1 MAHPAALVTAF
12 VLLFGFNAG
21 CSPATS
27 TVRSGS
33 EPGNPASTIT
43 LSIIGTNDVHG
54 GLVPVSGRGGLAW
67 LAGYV
72 NNVRALRKSDGG
84 EVLLLDGGDMFQ
96 GTLESNLTEG
106 AAVGAAYRAMNYAA
120 VTIGNHEFD
129 FGPVG
134 PKQIPSAPGDD
145 PQGALKARAAEA
157 PFPYVSA
164 NLIDDTTGRPIAW
177 RNVHPSVIVEGA
189 GVKVGIVGAITLNAQ
204 ITTMTSNIRG
214 VRFTPVLPAV
224 VEEAKALR
232 AKGATIVILTAHV
245 GGRCRTFDPPTDLS
259 SCEPSEVIELAK
271 SLPAGL
277 VDAIVAGHTH
287 ATIANVANGIPIIE
301 SVNTGR
307 MFGRIDLSVQRGS
320 GRVVSFKVFPP
331 REVCEREDPATRTCD
346 PAATQTTWVP
356 ATYEGRP
363 VVPDPAV
370 AAAIAPAIEQV
381 AALKATRLG
390 VELTTPLEVGMPGP
404 AESPLG
410 NLFTD
415 VMRSSS
421 AADMVIN
428 NTFGGL
434 RAPLPAGPLTYGSLY
449 MTFPFDNRVVTF
461 SMSGADLR
469 KFAVDSIR
477 NGIRTP
483 GISGMRI
490 RVECSAGSLTARLLR
505 LSGQPIQDHERFTV
519 ATSSFLAQGGDD
531 VLKTVMPPDGIPI
544 PDDAPL
550 MRDVVADWLRTRGGR
565 LGRADLIDEANPR
578 WVVPPNARSCG
589 GG

>member
-1 MAHPAALVTAF
+1 MARLVAFVAALVVAI
-12 VLLFGFNAG
+12 GSIAG

-27 TVRSGS
+27 SGRSDSAPARSAATV
-33 EPGNPASTIT
+33 T
-43 LSIIGTNDVHG
+43 LSIVGTNDVHG
-54 GLVPVSGRGGLAW
+54 GLVPVSGRGGLAF

-72 NNVRALRKSDGG
+72 NNLRAVRKADGG
-84 EVLLLDGGDMFQ
+84 DVLLIDGGDMFQ

-106 AAVGAAYRAMNYAA
+106 AAVGAAYRAMNYTA

-134 PKQIPSAPGDD
+134 PKQVPSAAGDD

-157 PFPYVSA
+157 PFPYVAA
-164 NLIDDTTGRPIAW
+164 NLIDEATGKPIAW
-177 RNVHPSVIVEGA
+177 PNVHPAVVIEKAGIKIGIIGALTVE
-189 GVKVGIVGAITLNAQ
+189 AQ
-204 ITTMTSNIRG
+204 ITTMTSNTRG
-214 VRFTPVLPAV
+214 VRFAPVLPAI
-224 VEEAKALR
+224 VEQANALR
-232 AKGATIVILTAHV
+232 ARGATVVIVAAHV

-259 SCEPSEVIELAK
+259 SCDPGEVIELAK
-271 SLPAGL
+271 SLPSGL

-287 ATIANVANGIPIIE
+287 ATIANMVNGIPIVE

-307 MFGRIDLSVQRGS
+307 MFGRIDLTVNRDS
-320 GRVVSFKVFPP
+320 GRVSSAKLFPP
-331 REVCEREDPATRTCD
+331 RDVCEREDPVTHACD
-346 PAATQTTWVP
+346 PAASPATWVP

-370 AAAIAPAIEQV
+370 AAAVAPAIEQV

-390 VELTTPLEVGMPGP
+390 VELTTPLEVGLPGP

-421 AADMVIN
+421 GADIVIN

-434 RAPLPAGPLTYGSLY
+434 RANMPAGPLTYGSLY

-461 SMSGADLR
+461 SLTGADLR
-469 KFAVDSIR
+469 KFVIDSIR
-477 NGIRTP
+477 NGVRTP
-483 GISGMRI
+483 GVSGMRV
-490 RVECSAGSLTARLLR
+490 RVECAAGSLSARLLK
-505 LSGQPIQDHERFTV
+505 LSGQPIQDGERFTV

-531 VLKTVMPPDGIPI
+531 VFKTVMPAAGIPI

-565 LGRADLIDEANPR
+565 LSRTDLVDESNPR
-578 WVVPPNARSCG
+578 WILPDNAKTCG
-589 GG
+589 T